1 MTIRDDFG
9 MALSG
14 AGRSTA
20 ENYREAL
27 HAYHLYAG
35 DAMAP
40 LDAACAESPAFV
52 MGHVLRAYLT
62 LVGSNAETQ
71 AIGVEAYET
80 ALGLPANDRERG
92 HVAAIGHL
100 LAGELRAAGRVLEDV
115 AIDHPRDTLALQM
128 GQIVDFL
135 LGDSR
140 MMRDRIG
147 RVLPAWS
154 RDMPEYHAVLGMH
167 AFGLEETAH
176 YDRAEAAGREAISLE
191 PRNGWARHAVAHVLE
206 MQDRREEGVDWLRGD
221 VRAWSEDSFFQV
233 HNWWHLALF
242 HLGLGQAEETLALF
256 DGPIWGSRSDMG
268 VDLIDAAALLWRLE
282 LRGIDLGERWN
293 ILADAYA
300 ARGGFGQNAFEDVH
314 AMMAF
319 VGAGRTALASDLLA
333 AQKLAT
339 ADNVGFVSEVGLPV
353 MEGLIAFGQGD
364 NGRAAERLREV
375 RNRSGRFGGSHA
387 QRDLIDLT
395 LIEAA
400 SRQGDRGLERAL
412 LAERAAA
419 LPSKPG
425 ARRRLAA

>member
-1 MTIRDDFG
+1 

-14 AGRSTA
+14 ASRSA
-20 ENYREAL
+20 ADDFREAL

-35 DAMAP
+35 DPMAR
-40 LDAACAESPAFV
+40 LDAACADSPAFV

-154 RDMPEYHAVLGMH
+154 RDMPAYHAVLGMH
-167 AFGLEETAH
+167 AFGLEETAL
-176 YDRAEAAGREAISLE
+176 YDRAEAAGREAIGLE

-242 HLGLGQAEETLALF
+242 HLGLGQTEETLALF
-256 DGPIWGSRSDMG
+256 DGPIWGARSDMG

-282 LRGIDLGERWN
+282 LRGIDLGERWST
-293 ILADAYA
+293 LADVYA

-319 VGAGRTALASDLLA
+319 VGAGRTAQASDLLA
-333 AQKLAT
+333 AQRLAT
-339 ADNVGFVSEVGLPV
+339 ADNVGFVSEIGLPV

-364 NGRAAERLREV
+364 NARAAERLREV

-387 QRDLIDLT
+387 QRDVIDLT